1 MVYLTLLL
9 SHRVAAC
16 DGGHD
21 RQVPD
26 LDDVRHRV
34 PVHGGAVP
42 HQGAERG
49 GGDGV
54 DLRKGGVHISALHRG
69 PAGELKVT
77 VELRSYTYT
86 RSPGFN
92 SRGTI
97 NPFLLSLYLL
107 AAVQ

>member
-77 VELRSYTYT
+77 AELRSYTPDLLGST
-86 RSPGFN
+86 AVGPS
-92 SRGTI
+92 I
-97 NPFLLSLYLL
+97 PFYFLYIF
-107 AAVQ
+107 